1 MRLGKVLLSIK
12 CGFGLKVRLKYYQD
26 KVDSTSMGKVQV

>member
-12 CGFGLKVRLKYYQD
+12 CGFGLEVRLKYCQD
-26 KVDSTSMGKVQV
+26 KVDSTSIGKVQI